1 MFVIKYIFY
10 AADAAIAQEA
20 CPNRTIRDPW
30 PQSTKSFLAKDRN
43 KVRNQHI
50 DDMGVVTHTTAGWS
64 YFEVNITHSKL
75 YDIVKNEQHL
85 IFA

>member
-1 MFVIKYIFY
+1 MRATISVFVVVECSLRITFFTLL
-10 AADAAIAQEA
+10 DAAIVQEA

-64 YFEVNITHSKL
+64 YFEVRITHSKL
-75 YDIVKNEQHL
+75 Y
-85 IFA
+85 